1 MWCRRRRGRTAST
14 TRSTT
19 PGGPSWPPRPGPGG
33 RSPTPW
39 TSCWGPR
46 GRRRRERHHRRR
58 SRPRRHRGTGR
69 LRRPA
74 RPRAGAAPG
83 GPGGPPGGGG
93 RRGRRA
99 AGRAAGPARGVCGRA
114 AGLGRAARPRGRR
127 RLAGAWRAAREHP
140 AGRAVVEFLPELRP
154 AWWVVRGYLAVQ
166 AAAVALTPLFAG
178 GGLRFP
184 IPELFGSRVLGLLA
198 TAAAVVGSV
207 RLGRRGPGG
216 VRRHALTLVAD
227 AALGLFG
234 QAMLLELGAGE
245 AAGDFGP
252 EYVTTYAQPAT
263 GLRSDGSEI
272 SNIFAF
278 DAAGKPLRDVYLVDQ
293 DGNPL
298 VASHDENE
306 FLEQPELVDRDG
318 NEVAN
323 RYPKAQRQFDPDSGQ
338 STPVPAPEFRPPPG
352 PLRSP

>member
-1 MWCRRRRGRTAST
+1 
-14 TRSTT
+14 
-19 PGGPSWPPRPGPGG
+19 
-33 RSPTPW
+33 
-39 TSCWGPR
+39 
-46 GRRRRERHHRRR
+46 
-58 SRPRRHRGTGR
+58 
-69 LRRPA
+69 
-74 RPRAGAAPG
+74 
-83 GPGGPPGGGG
+83 
-93 RRGRRA
+93 
-99 AGRAAGPARGVCGRA
+99 
-114 AGLGRAARPRGRR
+114 
-127 RLAGAWRAAREHP
+127 
-140 AGRAVVEFLPELRP
+140 
-154 AWWVVRGYLAVQ
+154 VQ

-184 IPELFGSRVLGLLA
+184 IPEPFGSRVLGLLA

-216 VRRHALTLVAD
+216 VRRRALTLVAD
-227 AALGLFG
+227 AALGLLG
-234 QAMLLELGAGE
+234 LVMLLQLGNTEVAG
-245 AAGDFGP
+245 GDGTA
-252 EYVTTYAQPAT
+252 YVTYAQPAS
-263 GLRSDGSEI
+263 GLRSEGTEI

-278 DAAGKPLRDVYLVDQ
+278 DAGGKPLRDVYLVDQ

-323 RYPKAQRQFDPDSGQ
+323 RYPRAQRQFDPDSGQ